1 MFFTS
6 PLHRDARFLFS
17 AVTRASGPTDDHS
30 SGVEFASRTV
40 GRAKERKPSDA
51 AGSSAHVTITDDESG
66 EEVAPESDGE
76 EESDAAQAETGIAEP
91 TTASRSALTRAFG
104 EEVAMEVGQVF
115 FQHSARN
122 TPPAEALAMQENTQ
136 WRPSERA
143 PLQPYRKS
151 ALHPTAYFRV
161 MQNIMQGNN
170 MSLKPHEACM
180 IMSGG
185 SQDAVAAAIA
195 LKFKHVPWPPGCVFL
210 GIDVFFSTC
219 FSLCVFCVYGPS

>member
-1 MFFTS
+1 
-6 PLHRDARFLFS
+6 
-17 AVTRASGPTDDHS
+17 
-30 SGVEFASRTV
+30 
-40 GRAKERKPSDA
+40 
-51 AGSSAHVTITDDESG
+51 
-66 EEVAPESDGE
+66 
-76 EESDAAQAETGIAEP
+76 
-91 TTASRSALTRAFG
+91 
-104 EEVAMEVGQVF
+104 
-115 FQHSARN
+115 
-122 TPPAEALAMQENTQ
+122 MQENTQ

-170 MSLKPHEACM
+170 MSLKPHEACV

-219 FSLCVFCVYGPS
+219 VFVFMGPHDFAYTLLKSGGMVLLLVTDKEHSLHHLPS